1 MQELLTLLVVLGAVL
16 YLWRKGNLWLTGK
29 FCGTSCAGVCKLC
42 HQGGRDV
49 FKGLSG
55 GFSGADK
62 GVKRTFSSKKA
73 PFRNGPCPR

>member
-16 YLWRKGNLWLTGK
+16 YLWRKRNLWLTGK
-29 FCGTSCAGVCKLC
+29 SCDTSCSGVCNLC

-62 GVKRTFSSKKA
+62 DVKRTSNS
-73 PFRNGPCPR
+73 